1 MLCRECGIFDS
12 YTIGEVKMDG
22 NNNHFYDYICADCH
36 NLIKTNFKKTNSN
49 DNNVR

>member
-12 YTIGEVKMDG
+12 YTIGEVNIDG

-36 NLIKTNFKKTNSN
+36 NLIKTDFKTTNSN
-49 DNNVR
+49 DNQLR